1 MFVFR
6 KIWRAFFLET
16 PVLRSPFY
24 FITDDFTPVYKEKD
38 PELIFPVFL
47 KFSKEF
53 IKSKSCIMLMTLSR
67 FLCRYWQ
74 GFSSQYS
81 LLSFIEQ
88 FKMAL
93 NKKEY
98 ARAFLMDVSRAFG
111 TKNHQLLINE
121 LHAYGFTRNA
131 WKTLFSYIS
140 DHWQSM
146 AINFS
151 FSSWSKLLS

>member
-24 FITDDFTPVYKEKD
+24 LITDDFTPVYKEKD

-53 IKSKSCIMLMTLSR
+53 IKSKSCIMLMTLSH
-67 FLCRYWQ
+67 FLCRYWK

-111 TKNHQLLINE
+111 TKNHQLLMNYMHMVSPEMPEKHCLVIS
-121 LHAYGFTRNA
+121 LIIGKVWQLISLSVRGR
-131 WKTLFSYIS
+131 SY
-140 DHWQSM
+140 
-146 AINFS
+146 
-151 FSSWSKLLS
+151 LVR